1 MKITKL
7 QLGLMIYFI
16 IRAIYFFIY
25 KDFSISITSMFL
37 GTIIGLIII
46 NMFYLFTKNIKLN
59 NKNIFKIILLPL
71 LIYLFII
78 IFKAL
83 TIFIN
88 YNYLVDY
95 PLFIIGISILIIVI
109 FLIKSN
115 IHVLYKSVEIFGF
128 VSFFLFITSLI
139 SLVNTTEVNNI
150 LVNIK
155 INQNTLVNS
164 FNYAFYTL
172 LPLIIITN
180 IDNRLSTKDIFKT
193 TIISY
198 SITNIL
204 IIVKFSLIIGILSP
218 ELINIYKYPFMNIL
232 KSISFYD
239 FIDHMELLFGFE
251 YLIDSFIL
259 LFSLSFYIKDILF
272 AIKKIITK

>member
-25 KDFSISITSMFL
+25 KDFSLSITSMFL
-37 GTIIGLIII
+37 GTIIGIIII
-46 NMFYLFTKNIKLN
+46 NIFYLFTKNIKLN
-59 NKNIFKIILLPL
+59 NKNIFKIILLPF

-78 IFKAL
+78 IFKRL
-83 TIFIN
+83 TVFIN

-95 PLFIIGISILIIVI
+95 PLFIISISILIIVI

-128 VSFFLFITSLI
+128 VSLFLFITSLI

-150 LVNIK
+150 LENIK
-155 INQNTLVNS
+155 INQNILVNS
-164 FNYAFYTL
+164 LNYAFYTI

-180 IDNRLSTKDIFKT
+180 IDNILSTKDIFKT

-272 AIKKIITK
+272 GIKKIITK

>member
-7 QLGLMIYFI
+7 QLGVLIYFI

-25 KDFSISITSMFL
+25 KDFSLSITSMFL
-37 GTIIGLIII
+37 GTIIGIIII
-46 NMFYLFTKNIKLN
+46 NIFYLFTKNIKLN
-59 NKNIFKIILLPL
+59 NKNIFKIILLPF

-78 IFKAL
+78 IFKRL
-83 TIFIN
+83 TVFIN

-115 IHVLYKSVEIFGF
+115 THVLYKSVEIFGF
-128 VSFFLFITSLI
+128 VSLFLFITSLI

-150 LVNIK
+150 LENIK
-155 INQNTLVNS
+155 LNQNILINS
-164 FNYAFYTL
+164 INYAFYTI

-239 FIDHMELLFGFE
+239 FIDHMELLLGFE

-259 LFSLSFYIKDILF
+259 LFSLSFYVKDILF
-272 AIKKIITK
+272 GIKKIITK

>member
-25 KDFSISITSMFL
+25 KDFSLSITSMFL
-37 GTIIGLIII
+37 GTIIGIIII
-46 NMFYLFTKNIKLN
+46 NIFYLFIKNIKLN
-59 NKNIFKIILLPL
+59 NKNIFKIILLPF

-78 IFKAL
+78 IFKRL
-83 TIFIN
+83 TVFIN

-95 PLFIIGISILIIVI
+95 PLFIISISILIIVI

-128 VSFFLFITSLI
+128 VSLFLFITSLI

-150 LVNIK
+150 LENIK
-155 INQNTLVNS
+155 INQNILVNS
-164 FNYAFYTL
+164 LNYAFYTI

-272 AIKKIITK
+272 GIKKIITK

>member
-7 QLGLMIYFI
+7 QLGLVIYFI

-25 KDFSISITSMFL
+25 KDFSLSITSMFL
-37 GTIIGLIII
+37 GTIIGIIII
-46 NMFYLFTKNIKLN
+46 NIFYLFTKNIKLN
-59 NKNIFKIILLPL
+59 NKNIFKIILLPFF
-71 LIYLFII
+71 IYLFII
-78 IFKAL
+78 IFKRL
-83 TIFIN
+83 TVFIN

-95 PLFIIGISILIIVI
+95 PLFIISISILIIVI

-128 VSFFLFITSLI
+128 VSLFLFITSLI

-150 LVNIK
+150 LENIK
-155 INQNTLVNS
+155 INQNILVNS
-164 FNYAFYTL
+164 LNYAFYTI

-272 AIKKIITK
+272 GIKKIITK

>member
-7 QLGLMIYFI
+7 QLGLVIYFI

-25 KDFSISITSMFL
+25 KDFSLSITSMFL

-46 NMFYLFTKNIKLN
+46 NIFYLFTKNIKLN
-59 NKNIFKIILLPL
+59 NKNIFKIILLPFF
-71 LIYLFII
+71 IYLFII
-78 IFKAL
+78 IFKRL
-83 TIFIN
+83 TVFIN

-95 PLFIIGISILIIVI
+95 PLFIISISILIIVI

-115 IHVLYKSVEIFGF
+115 IHVLYKSVEIFSF
-128 VSFFLFITSLI
+128 VSLFLFITSLI

-150 LVNIK
+150 LENIK
-155 INQNTLVNS
+155 LNQNILINS
-164 FNYAFYTL
+164 LNYAFYTI

-272 AIKKIITK
+272 GIKKIITK

>member
-7 QLGLMIYFI
+7 QLGLLIYFI

-25 KDFSISITSMFL
+25 KDFSLSITSMFL

-46 NMFYLFTKNIKLN
+46 NIFYLFTKNIKLN
-59 NKNIFKIILLPL
+59 NKNIFKIILLPF

-78 IFKAL
+78 IFKRL
-83 TIFIN
+83 TVFIN

-95 PLFIIGISILIIVI
+95 PLFIISISILIIVI

-128 VSFFLFITSLI
+128 VSLFLFITSLI
-139 SLVNTTEVNNI
+139 SLVNSTEVNNI
-150 LVNIK
+150 LENIK
-155 INQNTLVNS
+155 INQNILVNS
-164 FNYAFYTL
+164 LNYAFYTI

-180 IDNRLSTKDIFKT
+180 IDNRLSAKDIFKT

-204 IIVKFSLIIGILSP
+204 IIVKFSLIIGILSS

-272 AIKKIITK
+272 GIKKIITK